1 MHLVA
6 AQSAGAARSVG
17 AESAGAARYAARIM
31 DSVSSCSSGS
41 KPPYWADLHD
51 EEAAA
56 NEKARHGSPRS
67 GFSSSSSEASSNC
80 NDQGACPELDMLEIA
95 RLKAEMLNQGLTEAE
110 RDQAKLALSMQRR
123 NRHKTHKPGPP
134 EGGSNMTQGI
144 FADRNRIK
152 KEKKERRQREKEAAP
167 EAEAKRTVLME
178 TRLHLEAQ
186 ARIGAM
192 AILQRQMKV
201 MERGI
206 GKGGKVQAKN
216 SMAI

>member
-1 MHLVA
+1 
-6 AQSAGAARSVG
+6 
-17 AESAGAARYAARIM
+17 
-31 DSVSSCSSGS
+31 
-41 KPPYWADLHD
+41 
-51 EEAAA
+51 
-56 NEKARHGSPRS
+56 
-67 GFSSSSSEASSNC
+67 
-80 NDQGACPELDMLEIA
+80 
-95 RLKAEMLNQGLTEAE
+95 
-110 RDQAKLALSMQRR
+110 
-123 NRHKTHKPGPP
+123 
-134 EGGSNMTQGI
+134 MTQGI
-144 FADRNRIK
+144 FADRNRLK

-192 AILQRQMKV
+192 AILQRQMKN